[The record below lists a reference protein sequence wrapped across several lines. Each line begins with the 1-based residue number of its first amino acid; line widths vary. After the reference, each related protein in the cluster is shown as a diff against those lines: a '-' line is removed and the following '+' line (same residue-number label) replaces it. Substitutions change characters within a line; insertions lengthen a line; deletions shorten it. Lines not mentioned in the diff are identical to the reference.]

1 MVIILFTFTC
11 NIVMQSIAMY
21 DIPNPASLSEVNDQ
35 IHGSYLNLK
44 HNSTISSPSQEKS
57 DNPRNVTVPTNQD
70 YQSILQRGYLPHLGE
85 KRVSDLT
92 DKQFNSVFCGGDSG
106 EAQRKELEKITNTL
120 HRLREA
126 RDNPQVLEA
135 HQALKLYLWK
145 EIQQAED
152 LLENMRAWLIGIF
165 DQKDLNPDQFKLAKE
180 LKKGLRREEGKLW
193 EDIWKSEEEDY
204 RYKTRTQGFFGYFYS
219 LWKFFYDNQHWE
231 SQQLRQSLR
240 KILSQ
245 LPHRVLVEEERIIM
259 QLEKVQ
265 KAGFQ
270 ITWQEQRLARKIS
283 EMSQKLSPANSV
295 INYFIPLDLDEGT
308 LLETIGHRTV
318 AVRRQEQ
325 VHGLEEKLR
334 KTLKKDQS
342 HGINPEDQKF
352 ILNELQELIK
362 KEKDGL
368 GWTDDD
374 VEWMKSLE
382 NESKHLEKKKIS
394 QLHQLVAALKIQ
406 RLQNKKSRL
415 SQLATL
421 DLQIRKAFNVLEAN
435 AHGAMTP
442 EKLALHRKLG
452 HKMMNS
458 TSERSPHQGLTASE
472 IKEIKQLARHYDRMK
487 EQLKFP
493 LHPDLMEVTRNQ
505 LENELLSPEKAAM
518 HRLNQMK
525 YTEGIDSNQ
534 HQLLDKL
541 EHGIKHLEIGPEELR
556 WAEDHRKRRLAISQ
570 SDKAQEVERILK
582 GTPEYHYISG
592 HHGRD
597 KVELYN
603 KAIYFTPL
611 WEFRI
616 HHKPT
621 DVIKGMLAPPES
633 KLMPAFEHLRS
644 RFLTFAERCKVL
656 IHSHEFQAAL
666 KTPPES
672 LEGLALERL
681 HHLVHQTHAG
691 LNPTESNI
699 HHSLSSNKYEDI
711 ATTEAKDTIKKLA
724 VEQKLIK
731 TFRPSE
737 EDQELANK
745 LAKNIKLAE
754 LNQADL
760 GKLEHLLPD
769 ELNQL
774 GNLISI
780 NQFDNSNHEK
790 FKKSSQ
796 FFKIVQLL
804 QNSSD
809 RIKFKE
815 NISINNDRP
824 INLLFRESKLQDL
837 QHTKFLDQISK
848 IKHIYHAHFQDHKFN
863 LIMVPNLNDKPIL
876 SLQKSR
882 NSQLE

>member
-1 MVIILFTFTC
+1 MVIILLTFTC

-21 DIPNPASLSEVNDQ
+21 DIPNPGSLSEVNEQ
-35 IHGSYLNLK
+35 IHGSYLK
-44 HNSTISSPSQEKS
+44 HNSTISGPSQEKS

-70 YQSILQRGYLPHLGE
+70 YQSILQGGYQPHLGE

-106 EAQRKELEKITNTL
+106 EAQRKELEKITDTL

-145 EIQQAED
+145 EIQQAEN

-165 DQKDLNPDQFKLAKE
+165 DQKDLEPDQFKLAKE
-180 LKKGLRREEGKLW
+180 LKKGLRREEEQLW
-193 EDIWKSEEEDY
+193 ENIWKSEEEDY
-204 RYKTRTQGFFGYFYS
+204 RFKRETQGFFGYFYS
-219 LWKFFYDNQHWE
+219 LWKFFFANQHWE

-245 LPHRVLVEEERIIM
+245 LPHRVLMEEERIIM

-270 ITWQEQRLARKIS
+270 ITWQEQQLARKIS
-283 EMSQKLSPANSV
+283 EMSQKLSPANSD

-334 KTLKKDQS
+334 KTLKTDQL
-342 HGINPEDQKF
+342 HGINPDDQKF

-382 NESKHLEKKKIS
+382 NESKQLEKKKIS
-394 QLHQLVAALKIQ
+394 KLHQLVAALKIQ
-406 RLQNKKSRL
+406 KLHNKKSRL
-415 SQLATL
+415 SQLAT

-435 AHGAMTP
+435 AHHPMTP
-442 EKLALHRKLG
+442 EKLALHLKLG
-452 HKMMNS
+452 QKITNLYVNS
-458 TSERSPHQGLTASE
+458 TSERLPHQELTASE

-493 LHPDLMEVTRNQ
+493 LHPDLKEVTRKQ

-556 WAEDHRKRRLAISQ
+556 WAENHRKRRLAISQ
-570 SDKAQEVERILK
+570 SDKAKEVEQILK

-592 HHGRD
+592 PHGRD
-597 KVELYN
+597 IKVELYN

-611 WEFRI
+611 WEFRV

-621 DVIKGMLAPPES
+621 DLIKGMLIPPES
-633 KLMPAFEHLRS
+633 KLPAFQHLQA

-666 KTPPES
+666 KTPAES

-681 HHLVHQTHAG
+681 HHLIHETHAG
-691 LNPTESNI
+691 LNPFEAKI

-711 ATTEAKDTIKKLA
+711 STTEAKDTIKKLA

-731 TFRPSE
+731 TFRPSK
-737 EDQELANK
+737 EDKELANK

-760 GKLEHLLPD
+760 EKLKHLLPD

-774 GNLISI
+774 GGLIST
-780 NQFDNSNHEK
+780 NQFGHLSYEK

-809 RIKFKE
+809 RIKFKQ
-815 NISINNDRP
+815 NISINNDSP
-824 INLLFRESKLQDL
+824 MNLFSREAKLQDL
-837 QHTKFLDQISK
+837 HNSKFLSQISK
-848 IKHIYHAHFQDHKFN
+848 IKNVYHTHFQDKKFN
-863 LIMVPNLNDKPIL
+863 LILKPNLNDKPIL
-876 SLQKSR
+876 SLNKSQK
-882 NSQLE
+882 LPT